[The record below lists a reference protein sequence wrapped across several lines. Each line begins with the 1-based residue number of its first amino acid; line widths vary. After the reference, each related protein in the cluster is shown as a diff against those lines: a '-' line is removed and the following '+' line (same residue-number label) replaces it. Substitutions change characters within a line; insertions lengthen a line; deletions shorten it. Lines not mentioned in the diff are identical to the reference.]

1 MSLTSN
7 NQNLMFQE
15 KILDLSIEEANI
27 LYKLNS
33 TQNILKNIY
42 FRNSDDNG
50 SKKRRAREKER
61 DIIDKLDTIIY
72 KNEISLFTICRANSI
87 VRVLTPFLKKEVE
100 TLKVNNL
107 MLYDLRLNVL
117 SHLMN
122 KETSEKDMLENILNK
137 VQKTLT
143 WNTLSEIDDFYH
155 LIEIN
160 FYRKISIGE
169 VMSPTVHIN

>member
-33 TQNILKNIY
+33 TQNILKSIY

-87 VRVLTPFLKKEVE
+87 VRVLTPFLKKEIK

>member
-42 FRNSDDNG
+42 FRNSDDAG
-50 SKKRRAREKER
+50 SKKRRAKEKER
-61 DIIDKLDTIIY
+61 DIIDRLDTIIY
-72 KNEISLFTICRANSI
+72 NNETSLFTICRANSI
-87 VRVLTPFLKKEVE
+87 VEVLTPFLKKEVSV
-100 TLKVNNL
+100 LKVNNL

-122 KETSEKDMLENILNK
+122 RETFEKDILENILNK
-137 VQKTLT
+137 IQRALT
-143 WNTLSEIDDFYH
+143 WDTLSEINDFYH

-160 FYRKISIGE
+160 FYRKICVGE
-169 VMSPTVHIN
+169 IKSSTVHTT